1 MSVQIDYMRASE
13 FLGRNGVFCMT
24 GLLIEEG
31 ESSLRLYPVTSK
43 GVAGRAF
50 LSIPQ
55 EKVLEV
61 TQELMRLSQGM
72 NAGKRGSR

>member
-1 MSVQIDYMRASE
+1 MSVQIDYIRAAE

-31 ESSLRLYPVTSK
+31 ESSLRLYPVTSR

-50 LSIPQ
+50 LSVPR
-55 EKVLEV
+55 EKAAEV
-61 TQELMRLSQGM
+61 AQALLKLSQSTSM
-72 NAGKRGSR
+72 NRSR